1 VKKKKEETT
10 KSNSNNNNNSLNIDD
25 LFGSNEIKKETQK
38 EPQGTIVLSAEDGDG
53 LEISTITRRVKGEIE
68 YEIKLTNKTNSDTF
82 SQFALKLNSNYF
94 GLSPNPNVLEVG
106 KINPKKSEKST
117 ITLVT
122 GSTPSD
128 KVTTQIQVA
137 FKIIKNDSEKV
148 VKYFEDNIKLS
159 NFFEET
165 GKLSQENF
173 VNIWKKVTDG
183 ASVSIIE
190 GVKDYDNF
198 DNIIEKLEKNNT
210 FFIVKQEQ
218 NNFTKLFFTSQVK
231 YQDTTISFISEL
243 LFSADSD
250 RCKITSKAYPDISLL
265 TLYENEISH
274 ILKN

>member
-1 VKKKKEETT
+1 
-10 KSNSNNNNNSLNIDD
+10 
-25 LFGSNEIKKETQK
+25 
-38 EPQGTIVLSAEDGDG
+38 
-53 LEISTITRRVKGEIE
+53 LEISTISRRVKGEIV
-68 YEIKLTNKTNSDTF
+68 YEIKITNKSISDTF

-94 GLSPNPNVLEVG
+94 GLSPNPNVLDVG
-106 KINPKKSEKST
+106 KISPKKSEKAT

-128 KVTTQIQVA
+128 KVTTQIQVG
-137 FKIIKNDSEKV
+137 FKIIINDSEKV
-148 VKYFEDNIKLS
+148 VKYFEDNIRLS

-173 VNIWKKVTDG
+173 TNIWKKVTDG

-190 GVKDYDNF
+190 GVKDCDNF
-198 DNIIEKLEKNNT
+198 DNIIEKLEKNNI

-218 NNFTKLFFTSQVK
+218 NNFTKLFFTSQIK

-243 LFSADSD
+243 LFPAESD